1 MRASEAVL
9 HLGDDHEPTR
19 DAALA
24 TLLKDK
30 PAAVSALVSALGQSM
45 PRRRFVT
52 SVKLLGAFGGV
63 GGVPRL
69 LDALDRGTLDAD
81 ERAAVAEALAELAGP
96 FLERRP
102 PVDLQRLRRHALALA
117 SDLMP
122 TVRGHA
128 LTVLGAVGDVDDADG
143 AIAQRLEAMAAR
155 DTDAGLR
162 QRAKDALVMHRAAR
176 AAVRPSSSSS
186 SSSSPVPEGGLAI
199 DLEALVAGHVST
211 ATSTPTHH
219 EPPPGALTI
228 DFEALVSQHAAAH
241 ATTTPAEPPPSADEL
256 LLRRLRDPRWTERQ
270 KAVDAV
276 VVRGRDLV
284 PDLIERLGTDPAARV
299 GICLALS
306 RLQAPEAAS
315 ALLMV
320 ATGDAPTQEAR
331 DLQALAL
338 KALAHSL
345 TGTEEGVAPAL
356 LPLLKSPDPFVRSG
370 AVVCLGRLA
379 DRVGAR
385 AAALLLA
392 KDPHSEVKKAAAI
405 AISESVRE
413 DHTDLVLPLLAILV
427 GMPSPPAEGVEA
439 ILIALA
445 RIDLHE
451 PPVKVRVRHRVRRL
465 VFGFTAAQRRLA
477 VTVLDRCYD
486 ESDPPP
492 PWVVEDVLS
501 RLADVAPD
509 VRLVAASFVARFLA
523 PGHADAVRR
532 LEDALERS
540 ERGVSFLVCD
550 ALRRH
555 DTPLARAALEA
566 TAHGDPDEAVRQHA
580 AGLLAGY
587 VPAHSEWGR
596 APLPPST
603 LKAATPASSV
613 AAAAPSPSTS
623 TSTSEPPRPRRVRAA
638 GEGAGDVVVPKD
650 PSAGPTSS

>member
-24 TLLKDK
+24 ALLKDK
-30 PAAVSALVSALGQSM
+30 GAAVSALVTALGQSM

-63 GGVPRL
+63 AGVPRL

-81 ERAAVAEALAELAGP
+81 ERAAVAEALAELVGS
-96 FLERRP
+96 FLDRRP
-102 PVDLQRLRRHALALA
+102 STELARLRRHALALA
-117 SDLMP
+117 ADLMTP
-122 TVRGHA
+122 VRGHA
-128 LTVLGAVGDVDDADG
+128 LTVLAVLIDVDDADG
-143 AIAQRLEAMAAR
+143 AVARRLEGIAAR
-155 DTDAGLR
+155 DADAGLR
-162 QRAKDALVMHRAAR
+162 QRAQDALVLHRAAR
-176 AAVRPSSSSS
+176 SSPMGRAGAA
-186 SSSSPVPEGGLAI
+186 PVPEGGLAI
-199 DLEALVAGHVST
+199 DLEALVAGHTST
-211 ATSTPTHH
+211 ATATPPHEPPVPAGGLAIDFEAMLAHHGATSTP
-219 EPPPGALTI
+219 
-228 DFEALVSQHAAAH
+228 S
-241 ATTTPAEPPPSADEL
+241 EPPPSADEL
-256 LLRRLRDPRWTERQ
+256 LLRRLRDPRWSERQ
-270 KAVDAV
+270 KAVDDV
-276 VVRGRDLV
+276 VARGRELV

-299 GICLALS
+299 GICLALA

-320 ATGDAPTQEAR
+320 ATGDAPTPEAR

-427 GMPSPPAEGVEA
+427 GVPSPPAEGVEA

-477 VTVLDRCYD
+477 ITVLDRCYD
-486 ESDPPP
+486 EHDPPP

-501 RLADVAPD
+501 RLADVAAD

-523 PGHADAVRR
+523 AGHADAVRR
-532 LEDALERS
+532 LEDALERG
-540 ERGVSFLVCD
+540 ERGVSILVCD

-555 DTPLARAALEA
+555 DTALSRAALEA
-566 TAHGDPDEAVRQHA
+566 TAHGDPDEAVRAHA
-580 AGLLAGY
+580 GALLPGFT
-587 VPAHSEWGR
+587 PTSSEWGR
-596 APLPPST
+596 TALPPST
-603 LKAATPASSV
+603 LQGATTASTTGAASAQTSS
-613 AAAAPSPSTS
+613 AAPIV
-623 TSTSEPPRPRRVRAA
+623 EPPRPRRVRAA
-638 GEGAGDVVVPKD
+638 ADGAGDVVVPKD
-650 PSAGPTSS
+650 PDATGPTSS

>member
-1 MRASEAVL
+1 
-9 HLGDDHEPTR
+9 
-19 DAALA
+19 
-24 TLLKDK
+24 
-30 PAAVSALVSALGQSM
+30 
-45 PRRRFVT
+45 
-52 SVKLLGAFGGV
+52 
-63 GGVPRL
+63 
-69 LDALDRGTLDAD
+69 
-81 ERAAVAEALAELAGP
+81 
-96 FLERRP
+96 
-102 PVDLQRLRRHALALA
+102 
-117 SDLMP
+117 
-122 TVRGHA
+122 
-128 LTVLGAVGDVDDADG
+128 
-143 AIAQRLEAMAAR
+143 
-155 DTDAGLR
+155 
-162 QRAKDALVMHRAAR
+162 
-176 AAVRPSSSSS
+176 
-186 SSSSPVPEGGLAI
+186 VPEGGLAI
-199 DLEALVAGHVST
+199 DLEALVAGHTST

-219 EPPPGALTI
+219 VPPPGALAI
-228 DFEALVSQHAAAH
+228 DFEALVSQQAAVHAP
-241 ATTTPAEPPPSADEL
+241 TTPAEPPPSADEL

-276 VVRGRDLV
+276 VARGRDLL
-284 PDLIERLGTDPAARV
+284 PDLIERLGTDAAARV

-320 ATGDAPTQEAR
+320 ATGDASTQEAR

-427 GMPSPPAEGVEA
+427 DVPSPPAEGVEA

-477 VTVLDRCYD
+477 ITVLERCYD
-486 ESDPPP
+486 DHDPPP

-501 RLADVAPD
+501 RLADVAAD
-509 VRLVAASFVARFLA
+509 VRLIAAAFVARFLA

-532 LEDALERS
+532 LEDALERG
-540 ERGVSFLVCD
+540 ERGVSVLACD

-555 DTPLARAALEA
+555 GTALARAALEA
-566 TAHGDPDEAVRQHA
+566 TTTGDPDEAVRQHA
-580 AGLLAGY
+580 AGLLVDF
-587 VPAHSEWGR
+587 VPTTSEWGR
-596 APLPPST
+596 APLPSST
-603 LKAATPASSV
+603 LTSPAPAASTPAASTPTSASST
-613 AAAAPSPSTS
+613 AAV
-623 TSTSEPPRPRRVRAA
+623 EPTRPRRVRAA
-638 GEGAGDVVVPKD
+638 GEGGDVVVPKD
-650 PSAGPTSS
+650 PGAAGPTSS

>member
-24 TLLKDK
+24 ALLRDK
-30 PAAVSALVSALGQSM
+30 PAAVSALVTALGQSM
-45 PRRRFVT
+45 PRRRFVAA
-52 SVKLLGAFGGV
+52 VKLLGAFGGV
-63 GGVPRL
+63 VGVPRL
-69 LDALDRGTLDAD
+69 LDALDRGTLDAE
-81 ERAAVAEALAELAGP
+81 ERSAVAGALTELVGA
-96 FLERRP
+96 FLERPAPADRP
-102 PVDLQRLRRHALALA
+102 RLRRHALALA
-117 SDLMP
+117 TDLITP
-122 TVRGHA
+122 VRAHA
-128 LTVLGAVGDVDDADG
+128 LTLLAVLLDVDDADG
-143 AIAQRLEAMAAR
+143 AIARRLEAIATR
-155 DTDAGLR
+155 DVDAGLR
-162 QRAKDALVMHRAAR
+162 ERASDVLALHRAAR
-176 AAVRPSSSSS
+176 SASSTPATASPTAP
-186 SSSSPVPEGGLAI
+186 PVPEGGLAI
-199 DLEALVAGHVST
+199 DLEALVAGHTST
-211 ATSTPTHH
+211 ATAPQ
-219 EPPPGALTI
+219 PPPGGLAI
-228 DFEALVSQHAAAH
+228 DLEALVSQHAAHPPA
-241 ATTTPAEPPPSADEL
+241 AEPPPSADEL
-256 LLRRLRDPRWTERQ
+256 LLRRLRDPRWSERQ
-270 KAVDAV
+270 KAVDDV
-276 VVRGRDLV
+276 VARGRDLV

-320 ATGDAPTQEAR
+320 ATGDAPTPEAR

-427 GMPSPPAEGVEA
+427 GVPSPPAEGVEA

-477 VTVLDRCYD
+477 ITVLDRCYD
-486 ESDPPP
+486 EHDPPP

-501 RLADVAPD
+501 RLADAAAD
-509 VRLVAASFVARFLA
+509 VRLVAAAFVARFLA
-523 PGHADAVRR
+523 AGHADAVRR
-532 LEDALERS
+532 LEDAFERG
-540 ERGVSFLVCD
+540 ERGVSVLACD

-566 TAHGDPDEAVRQHA
+566 TASGDPDEAVRGHA
-580 AGLLAGY
+580 AALLVGFSPSA
-587 VPAHSEWGR
+587 SEWGR
-596 APLPPST
+596 AGL
-603 LKAATPASSV
+603 AATTLPATSS
-613 AAAAPSPSTS
+613 AETAAPPPT
-623 TSTSEPPRPRRVRAA
+623 EPPRPRRVRAA
-638 GEGAGDVVVPKD
+638 AADDGDVVVAKD
-650 PSAGPTSS
+650 PDAAGPTSS